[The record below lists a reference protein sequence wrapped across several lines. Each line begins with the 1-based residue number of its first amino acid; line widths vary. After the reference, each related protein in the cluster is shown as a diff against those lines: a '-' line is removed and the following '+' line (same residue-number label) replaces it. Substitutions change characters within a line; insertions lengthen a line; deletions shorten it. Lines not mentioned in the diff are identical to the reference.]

1 MDRVAVDHD
10 NNSILKSHSQ
20 YHPFYTMPPKP
31 DAGEVKIVYIRQYGG
46 EIGASSVL
54 APKVGPLG
62 MSPKKVGEDIQK
74 VSLDWKGI
82 RITAK
87 LTIQNRQA
95 VAEVVPNA
103 ASLIIK
109 ELKEPLRDR
118 KKTKN
123 IKHSGNITRDQV
135 LHVART
141 MRHKSQAK
149 TLKGTIKEVLGTAF
163 SVGCTVDGKSA
174 KDVQADVDSGA
185 FDCPDE

>member
-1 MDRVAVDHD
+1 
-10 NNSILKSHSQ
+10 
-20 YHPFYTMPPKP
+20 MPPKP

-74 VSLDWKGI
+74 ASLQWKGI

-95 VAEVVPNA
+95 VAEIVPNA

-109 ELKEPLRDR
+109 ELKEPMRDR

-123 IKHSGNITRDQV
+123 IKHNGNITRDQI
-135 LHVART
+135 LMVART
-141 MRHKSQAK
+141 MRHKSQSR
-149 TLKGTIKEVLGTAF
+149 TLKGTLKEVLGTAF
-163 SVGCTVDGKSA
+163 SVGCTIDGKSA
-174 KDVQADVDSGA
+174 KEVQVDVDTGA
-185 FDCPDE
+185 FDCPLE